1 MKIKSNGPENS
12 KVSPL
17 VISADPPPPKWAGD
31 HFFVLF
37 YFCTLPLLNHI
48 INDISAIAQRG
59 DLRVIKILFTKIE
72 VIVISVVYW
81 Q

>member
-1 MKIKSNGPENS
+1 MTS
-12 KVSPL
+12 
-17 VISADPPPPKWAGD
+17 VISWQLGVRNLGVIKI
-31 HFFVLF
+31 VSLS
-37 YFCTLPLLNHI
+37 LNHI